1 MEKLA
6 ASSRSKPRIVRE
18 LRHDDPSALTP
29 FRGSGLHAQMV
40 AYSLDRCRNA
50 RSRLHFGSGVADFN
64 RRHRIAASI
73 SLCVG

>member
-1 MEKLA
+1 MEKLV

-40 AYSLDRCRNA
+40 AYSLESVPKRSQQIA
-50 RSRLHFGSGVADFN
+50 FWVRSRRFQPPPPYC
-64 RRHRIAASI
+64 R
-73 SLCVG
+73 